1 MVEVFSRAGDDGD
14 GPWTRHAAG
23 TLAPETPAPA
33 AAPADLAT
41 WPPQG
46 AEPVDVTRLYQDL
59 AAGGYGYGPAFQGL
73 RAAWRR
79 GSEVFAEVTAPAD
92 TVDPAGYGVHP
103 ALLDAVLHAAGLAAA
118 DGAKDAGVLLPFSWQ
133 GVTVHAAGA
142 TVLRARLTRA
152 GDTLSLTAAD
162 GAGVPVIT
170 VESLALRPVQA
181 GQIEAAR
188 SGAAD
193 ALFSVEWTPVPASR
207 QASRSRTAAGGRGR
221 SRARSRNRHSGLP
234 RPGRAGR
241 RQSRRATRSRTSCWP
256 APDTGDPAAVT
267 GQVLE
272 TVQQF
277 LAAGELADARLAIV
291 TRGAA
296 QVLPGETVTDL
307 AGAAA
312 AGLVRSAQSENP
324 GRLVLADLP
333 AAGDRPEPGSD
344 PDGGTGL
351 RGTGTGDPGRLLY
364 APAAGPA
371 RPPAWSRRA
380 AVPRGGC
387 SPAKPAPWTDWR

>member
-1 MVEVFSRAGDDGD
+1 MAGPPAADGRRVVEVFSRAGDDGD

-152 GDTLSLTAAD
+152 GDSPVADRSRRRRRPRHHRRVTRTAPGPGRAD
-162 GAGVPVIT
+162 RGSPQRGRGRTVQRGMGPGSRPRFPAGKRP
-170 VESLALRPVQA
+170 SRGWRSWARPGPPPGPDALRPTRTWPRWPPGSAA
-181 GQIEAAR
+181 GR
-188 SGAAD
+188 
-193 ALFSVEWTPVPASR
+193 P
-207 QASRSRTAAGGRGR
+207 RSRTWCWAG
-221 SRARSRNRHSGLP
+221 SRAPVIPP
-234 RPGRAGR
+234 R
-241 RQSRRATRSRTSCWP
+241 
-256 APDTGDPAAVT
+256 
-267 GQVLE
+267 
-272 TVQQF
+272 
-277 LAAGELADARLAIV
+277 
-291 TRGAA
+291 
-296 QVLPGETVTDL
+296 
-307 AGAAA
+307 
-312 AGLVRSAQSENP
+312 
-324 GRLVLADLP
+324 
-333 AAGDRPEPGSD
+333 
-344 PDGGTGL
+344 
-351 RGTGTGDPGRLLY
+351 
-364 APAAGPA
+364 
-371 RPPAWSRRA
+371 
-380 AVPRGGC
+380 
-387 SPAKPAPWTDWR
+387 